1 MRRRKPPVVLHGCRV
16 EQFALRDRSIRFAGH
31 GLLFSAGKE
40 VGAVPRL
47 ALARDRSGEVML
59 FHCDYRWRVV
69 GASGGWRTVREAKK
83 RAERF
88 YPGISKAW
96 VRTRYTKAQASR
108 HLSRTGGNTKC
119 SLCGKFWFDVQK
131 MVVFKKVRFTLCD
144 VCIRD
149 LYVRVSAEGE
159 SVPATTR

>member
-1 MRRRKPPVVLHGCRV
+1 MRHRKPPVVLHGCRV

-88 YPGISKAW
+88 YPGISRVW
-96 VRTRYTKAQASR
+96 RSTGYTKAQTAR
-108 HLSRTGGNTKC
+108 QLDRTNRRC
-119 SLCGKFWFDVQK
+119 SVCAKFWFEVDK
-131 MVVFKKVRFTLCD
+131 MVVTKKARFTLCD
-144 VCIRD
+144 ACIRQF
-149 LYVRVSAEGE
+149 YEVISVE
-159 SVPATTR
+159 SVPAVPERP